1 MIRRTND
8 RERPQRDAK
17 CPFCETKE
25 EPTFMNPSQ
34 LRGLLT
40 ERGKIVSRSRS
51 GVCLKHQRYLTQA
64 IKRARIMALVP
75 FVSIAR

>member
-1 MIRRTND
+1 MIRRP
-8 RERPQRDAK
+8 ERLPRDAK
-17 CPFCETKE
+17 CPFCEQSV
-25 EPTFMNPSQ
+25 EPTFLNPSQ

-51 GVCLKHQRYLTQA
+51 GVCLAHQRHLAQA
-64 IKRARIMALVP
+64 IKRARYMALIP